1 MLIVTFLV
9 LSKRGG
15 LRGDK
20 VHQSGTTCF
29 EQSEKPVYTRLHF
42 KLLILIQLNF
52 FNALCSSSATFTTF
66 TVFNVSISAV
76 QVAFLNSNPLISNIS
91 ALKNI
96 DQLPE
101 NPLKGFRKLFII
113 GFLRLA
119 ILF

>member
-1 MLIVTFLV
+1 MTFLF

-52 FNALCSSSATFTTF
+52 FNALCSSSATFI

-76 QVAFLNSNPLISNIS
+76 QVAFLNLNPIISNIS

-113 GFLRLA
+113 GFMRLA